1 MNLPAQFTTSEHVSL
16 ADGAAQAGQRW
27 RRIARLGLM
36 CLVVVWAGWAGTT
49 SASAQIGN
57 NPLRPGDNQLKFEQ
71 LSGPNDDPLIWRVL
85 MNDYMYR
92 RFVTT
97 GLAAAAAVGPLRP
110 NTWLGLRGR
119 YFPMQYIGR
128 RGNMHELKL
137 VQWMGSATPAATPA
151 SPPDAGGC
159 CAWRHPNGTPP
170 CSGHPAAACQ
180 GELRGTFYPGYS
192 CKITSECSP

>member
-1 MNLPAQFTTSEHVSL
+1 
-16 ADGAAQAGQRW
+16 
-27 RRIARLGLM
+27 M

-97 GLAAAAAVGPLRP
+97 GLAATAAVGPLRP
-110 NTWLGLRGR
+110 NTWLGLGGR
-119 YFPMQYIGR
+119 YFPMEYVGW
-128 RGNMHELKL
+128 RGNVHELKL
-137 VQWMGSATPAATPA
+137 VQWMGRATRAATPA
-151 SPPDAGGC
+151 LPPDAGGC
-159 CAWRHPNGTPP
+159 CAWSAPNVGMTCGP
-170 CSGHPAAACQ
+170 SNAAIWR
-180 GELRGTFYPGYS
+180 RGTFYPGYS
-192 CKITSECSP
+192 CKITGGCSP